1 MQTLRLQNAFL
12 HTSALFLR
20 RSEGNSWRLLQHLL
34 SVTDD
39 DAVVGVGDEFI
50 YHRNDHR
57 P

>member
-1 MQTLRLQNAFL
+1 MQTFRLQNAFL